1 MKLLK
6 NYWDSFF
13 IGDGSFSYGDRF
25 FLRKILLT
33 SHAFNYQ
40 RRFNMITGL
49 IILFIVFVVFILF
62 RTFVLSM
69 KEDNNYVMI
78 VCLAVLVGIANIFY
92 LWLKTK
98 K

>member
-1 MKLLK
+1 
-6 NYWDSFF
+6 
-13 IGDGSFSYGDRF
+13 
-25 FLRKILLT
+25 
-33 SHAFNYQ
+33 
-40 RRFNMITGL
+40 MITGL